1 MDDKQLDRCLRSIGK
16 KCFVRYFKQFSDTR
30 IQDYQIIDTLM
41 KNEGYTETGCRTRV
55 SQSRRIIR
63 EGRAKDALR
72 EIIAS
77 ERLSE
82 SVRQEAADLVNSV

>member
-1 MDDKQLDRCLRSIGK
+1 MNDKQLDRSLRSIGK
-16 KCFVRYFKQFSDTR
+16 ECFVKYFKQFSDMR
-30 IQDYQIIDTLM
+30 IKDYQLIDILM
-41 KNEGYTETGCRTRV
+41 KNEGYTEIGCKTRV

-63 EGRAKDALR
+63 EGRVIDALK

-82 SVRQEAADLVNSV
+82 RVRQEAADLVKSI